1 LLPLNFTN
9 FGWPVLLTLRTFAFQ
24 LNIISLLR
32 KPNSAHAISTNH
44 SPFNPSWTLRFP
56 TFDKELTMLTEPL
69 VSCMRRNLIKSLL
82 IAPFALTGIGMA
94 QAQVSAPATPA
105 RISTAYTGDVVNG
118 KKVVSSLN
126 TDDLEPGKKH
136 LLYFQGVQMSTGQYW
151 YVSVIVAKGA
161 KPGKRITLTSGVH
174 GDEMSSV
181 HTVQTVMGLLNPA
194 EMSGTVMAVLDI
206 ARPAMESMQRRW
218 PSSGRGFELTDMN
231 REWPGNEKGVG
242 AVSRQAGLVFN
253 RLLKPN
259 TDLAIDFHTGT
270 TGLDVPAFHI
280 GDMRIPD
287 VKTMMMLYPVP
298 AIWDN
303 PVYPGVL
310 HNAYI
315 DAGIPAFTPE
325 VGVAR
330 RLELDMIPIFVEGTM
345 NVFKHY
351 GVVPGAIGRTAVDA
365 NVHIGKNAVPVLTTH
380 GGFIELLVKLNAKVT
395 IGQKV
400 AIQRNAFGEVVAE
413 YTSPVNGIVGGL
425 RSDATSEPGNVLL
438 FILAD
443 AAPLSDAAPFSE

>member
-1 LLPLNFTN
+1 MDCALI
-9 FGWPVLLTLRTFAFQ
+9 VLKE
-24 LNIISLLR
+24 SLDSR
-32 KPNSAHAISTNH
+32 RRRS
-44 SPFNPSWTLRFP
+44 
-56 TFDKELTMLTEPL
+56 L
-69 VSCMRRNLIKSLL
+69 VRSLL
-82 IAPFALTGIGMA
+82 IAAVALTGSAVA
-94 QAQVSAPATPA
+94 QAQSAAPATPA
-105 RISTAYTGDVVNG
+105 RISTAYTGDVING

-126 TDDLEPGKKH
+126 TSDLEPGKKH
-136 LLYFQGVQMSTGQYW
+136 LLYFQGVQMSTGQHW

-161 KPGKRITLTSGVH
+161 RPGKRITLTSGVH

-181 HTVQTVMGLLNPA
+181 HTVQTVMGRLNPA
-194 EMSGTVMAVLDI
+194 EMSGMVMAVLDI

-218 PSSGRGFELTDMN
+218 PSTNRGFELTDMN
-231 REWPGNEKGVG
+231 REWPGNENGLG

-270 TGLDVPAFHI
+270 TGLDAAAFHI
-280 GDMRIPD
+280 SDMRIPD

-303 PVYPGVL
+303 PAYPGVL
-310 HNAYI
+310 HNAYV
-315 DAGIPAFTPE
+315 DAGIPCFTPE
-325 VGVAR
+325 VGAAR
-330 RLELDMIPIFVEGTM
+330 RLDLDMIPIFVEGTM

-351 GVVPGAIGRTAVDA
+351 GVIPGAIGRTAVDA
-365 NVHIGKNAVPVLTTH
+365 NVYVGKNAVPVLTTH

-395 IGQKV
+395 PGQKG

-413 YTSPVNGIVGGL
+413 YTSPVNGIVGSL

-443 AAPLSDAAPFSE
+443 AAPVPGPSPYSE

>member
-1 LLPLNFTN
+1 MMLN
-9 FGWPVLLTLRTFAFQ
+9 
-24 LNIISLLR
+24 
-32 KPNSAHAISTNH
+32 
-44 SPFNPSWTLRFP
+44 
-56 TFDKELTMLTEPL
+56 EPL
-69 VSCMRRNLIKSLL
+69 RSRRRRCFAPLLL
-82 IAPFALTGIGMA
+82 ITAFALTGIGTV
-94 QAQVSAPATPA
+94 QSQSSAPATPS
-105 RISTAYTGDVVNG
+105 RISTAYTGDVING

-126 TDDLEPGKKH
+126 TADLEPGKKH
-136 LLYFQGVQMSTGQYW
+136 LLYFQGVQMSTGQHW

-161 KPGKRITLTSGVH
+161 KPGRRITLTSGVH

-181 HTVQTVMGLLNPA
+181 HTVQAVMSQLNPA

-231 REWPGNEKGVG
+231 REWPGNENGLG

-253 RLLKPN
+253 RLLRPN

-270 TGLDVPAFHI
+270 TGLDVSAFHI
-280 GDMRIPD
+280 GDMRIPE
-287 VKTMMMLYPVP
+287 VRTMMMLYPVP
-298 AIWDN
+298 AIFDN

-310 HNAYI
+310 HNAYL

-325 VGVAR
+325 VGAAR
-330 RLELDMIPIFVEGTM
+330 RLDLDMIPMFVEGTM

-351 GVVPGAIGRTAVDA
+351 GMVPGAIGRTAVDA
-365 NVHIGKNAVPVLTTH
+365 NVYVGKSAVPVLTTQ

-395 IGQKV
+395 PGQKV

-413 YTSPVNGIVGGL
+413 YTSPVNGLVGGL

-443 AAPLSDAAPFSE
+443 AAPVSGAATYSE